1 MKKDEEMDRQKK
13 IQNTHRMI
21 EDWKN
26 ELNTMAECENLQPQT
41 DAINNDLKKLQ
52 EERAVI
58 DSDIADLT
66 ADKMNQEREK
76 KSKLFEIFVCCYF
89 IYFFL

>member
-13 IQNTHRMI
+13 IQNTHKMI
-21 EDWKN
+21 EEWKN
-26 ELNTMAECENLQPQT
+26 ELSTMAGCENLQPQT

-52 EERAVI
+52 EERAII
-58 DSDIADLT
+58 DSDITDLT

-76 KSKLFEIFVCCYF
+76 KSKLFGFF
-89 IYFFL
+89 FFFL